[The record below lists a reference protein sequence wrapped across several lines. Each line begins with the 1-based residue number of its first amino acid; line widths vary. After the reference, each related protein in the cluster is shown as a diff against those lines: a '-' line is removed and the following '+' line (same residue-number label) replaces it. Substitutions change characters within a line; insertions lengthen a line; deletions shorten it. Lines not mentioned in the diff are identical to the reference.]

1 VSPFCSS
8 GTATESESAT
18 STWSGEAPVLKVA
31 DIAGSMLVSAAPDF
45 APSRLSK
52 TTDSA
57 DAEPTSPKS
66 QTAAAAQAAIP
77 VRERIG
83 CPQHNKCR
91 LIIVARA
98 IGESQAHYLG
108 VSGCGE
114 RWSDELK
121 CVAKDRQCAF
131 RPPRESIPRG
141 LFQRRRN
148 ARHVFRQ
155 RRTGAEREPFAMTQ
169 AAQPSPIARGRTRR
183 ESIVDAGRS
192 PRRLQLAAKPPMPP
206 FSARP

>member
-1 VSPFCSS
+1 
-8 GTATESESAT
+8 
-18 STWSGEAPVLKVA
+18 
-31 DIAGSMLVSAAPDF
+31 MLVSAAPDF

-98 IGESQAHYLG
+98 IGESQAHYLS

-114 RWSDELK
+114 RWCEEIK
-121 CVAKDRQCAF
+121 GVAKDRQCAF
-131 RPPRESIPRG
+131 RPPRECIPRG
-141 LFQRRRN
+141 LPPSQRAPCVSPTSNRRGEETVSN
-148 ARHVFRQ
+148 HAGHTTLADCLRPHSAKIHD
-155 RRTGAEREPFAMTQ
+155 RRGAVS
-169 AAQPSPIARGRTRR
+169 AA
-183 ESIVDAGRS
+183 
-192 PRRLQLAAKPPMPP
+192 LLAAKPPMPP